1 MNETLSGWFVAHTK
15 PRAESLAQAN
25 LLRQNYQVRLP
36 MVRKIVRRK
45 PSLEPLFPR
54 YLFVRPAHSGQSL
67 SPIRSTTGVSTL
79 VRFGMNLAL
88 LSDEQCDRI
97 MEFAQAQQQGGLN
110 AMLEVQGIRIGQ
122 RVLIKEGPFV
132 GLEGLVSKLAKDRV
146 MVLMNLLGKEQ
157 TLSFPATD
165 LSAA

>member
-1 MNETLSGWFVAHTK
+1 MNETPAGWFVAHTK
-15 PRAESLAQAN
+15 PRAELIAQEN

-36 MVRKIVRRK
+36 MVRKIVRRR

-54 YLFVRPAHSGQSL
+54 YLFVQPTHLTQSL

-79 VRFGMNLAL
+79 VRFGMNLAR
-88 LSDEQCDRI
+88 LSESQCDRI
-97 MEFAQAQQQGGLN
+97 MAFAAAQQEGGLN
-110 AMLEVQGIRIGQ
+110 AMLEIQGIRVGQ
-122 RVLIKEGPFV
+122 KVLIKEGPFV
-132 GLEGLVSKLAKDRV
+132 GLEGLVSTLAKDRV